1 MAMAVPVASV
11 LGLEDATTTLRVDA
25 HLFDRPRTYEAVRVA
40 LSGGVG
46 FDSDVEGGGQAG

>member
-1 MAMAVPVASV
+1 MAAPVASV